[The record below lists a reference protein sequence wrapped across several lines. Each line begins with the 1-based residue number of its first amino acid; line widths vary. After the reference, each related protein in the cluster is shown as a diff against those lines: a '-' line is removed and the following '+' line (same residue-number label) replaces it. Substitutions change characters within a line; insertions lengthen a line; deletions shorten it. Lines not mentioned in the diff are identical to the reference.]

1 MARYTSVPGLCLC
14 SRLSTD
20 NGEMKSPQEKPCYR
34 ASLNRRV
41 VAEAVGT
48 AMLLM
53 AIVGSG
59 IMGERL
65 AAGNNAIA
73 LLANSLATGAALFA
87 LILTFGPI
95 SGAHFNPAVTFS
107 DASQGGLP
115 RREVPAY
122 VVAQISGAFLGVA
135 LANVEVLK
143 EIGIDVSRQTSKDVK
158 QFLSEK
164 FDYVITVCDRA
175 TQLPRFPGAEPIH
188 WDSMIPQRRRRRS
201 NLKRFVECVMKFNNG
216 FDCFS

>member
-59 IMGERL
+59 IMCERL

-87 LILTFGPI
+87 LIPTSGPI
-95 SGAHFNPAVTFS
+95 SGAHFNPAVTIPYS
-107 DASQGGLP
+107 
-115 RREVPAY
+115 
-122 VVAQISGAFLGVA
+122 AQA
-135 LANVEVLK
+135 
-143 EIGIDVSRQTSKDVK
+143 
-158 QFLSEK
+158 
-164 FDYVITVCDRA
+164 C
-175 TQLPRFPGAEPIH
+175 
-188 WDSMIPQRRRRRS
+188 
-201 NLKRFVECVMKFNNG
+201 
-216 FDCFS
+216 

>member
-1 MARYTSVPGLCLC
+1 MAGYTSLPGFCIC

-87 LILTFGPI
+87 LILAFGPI

-115 RREVPAY
+115 WREVPAY

-201 NLKRFVECVMKFNNG
+201 NLKRFVECVT
-216 FDCFS
+216 

>member
-48 AMLLM
+48 AVVLM

-87 LILTFGPI
+87 LILTFGPLY
-95 SGAHFNPAVTFS
+95 GATFNLAVTFY
-107 DASQGGLP
+107 DTYQ
-115 RREVPAY
+115 
-122 VVAQISGAFLGVA
+122 
-135 LANVEVLK
+135 
-143 EIGIDVSRQTSKDVK
+143 
-158 QFLSEK
+158 
-164 FDYVITVCDRA
+164 
-175 TQLPRFPGAEPIH
+175 
-188 WDSMIPQRRRRRS
+188 
-201 NLKRFVECVMKFNNG
+201 CVMRWQVV
-216 FDCFS
+216 

>member
-1 MARYTSVPGLCLC
+1 MARYTSVSGLCLC

-48 AMLLM
+48 VMLLM

-73 LLANSLATGAALFA
+73 LLTNSLATGAALFA

-115 RREVPAY
+115 WREVPAY
-122 VVAQISGAFLGVA
+122 VLGQIGGAFAGVA
-135 LANVEVLK
+135 LANMMFGLPAFFASSHIRSGSSDMPSITRGTCYCIFVYD
-143 EIGIDVSRQTSKDVK
+143 IAFSIDLNEAERRISSANAK
-158 QFLSEK
+158 QSN
-164 FDYVITVCDRA
+164 II
-175 TQLPRFPGAEPIH
+175 LPFISPGFH
-188 WDSMIPQRRRRRS
+188 
-201 NLKRFVECVMKFNNG
+201 
-216 FDCFS
+216 